1 MVNWN
6 STALESKPNECKMHL
21 IKQMESNIDTTL
33 SAPANNIF
41 VSKLSKM
48 TNIYKL
54 SITTVLYVC
63 MTEQNR
69 IYRLIWLW
77 QSVCD
82 YQKHNNENKKWN

>member
-48 TNIYKL
+48 TNIN
-54 SITTVLYVC
+54 C
-63 MTEQNR
+63 
-69 IYRLIWLW
+69 
-77 QSVCD
+77 QS
-82 YQKHNNENKKWN
+82 

>member
-33 SAPANNIF
+33 SAPTNNIF

-48 TNIYKL
+48 TNINCQSQQYYM
-54 SITTVLYVC
+54 YVW
-63 MTEQNR
+63 QNK
-69 IYRLIWLW
+69 IEYT
-77 QSVCD
+77 D
-82 YQKHNNENKKWN
+82 